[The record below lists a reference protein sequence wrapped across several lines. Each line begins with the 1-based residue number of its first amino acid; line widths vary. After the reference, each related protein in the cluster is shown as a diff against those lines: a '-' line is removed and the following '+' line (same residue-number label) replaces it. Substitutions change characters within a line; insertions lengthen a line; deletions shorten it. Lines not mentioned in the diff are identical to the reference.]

1 MRLIRPTHDPK
12 KTPFTERLE
21 DVRRIFLALAEPLNI
36 AYAIGALGGLR
47 TGEVFALRWSHVDL
61 AARRI
66 HVRESIKGPLKDG
79 DSRIVPVL
87 DALLPILTEW
97 KLKSGGAGR
106 IIPPMRCD
114 GKKIDKATPG
124 NYLRVALGQLE
135 LTQPGRYEAT
145 RHTFASQWVL
155 AGNSIEKLSAIL
167 GHYSVV
173 MTERYAHLRPELFTQ
188 PDLAT
193 IAIDVRPSGAKVAE
207 LGHRM
212 ATNPANP
219 TANLKEEKKNGRSR
233 PVSRV
238 LSPRPVA
245 GTGEADIPL
254 GPALPRASSEPTR
267 EHGGPP
273 LPLEAALPYL
283 LLLQVGLAVPP
294 PSPAAR
300 CALAAPFHPC
310 LPFGRRSVLC
320 GAVPR
325 VASAGR

>member
-1 MRLIRPTHDPK
+1 M
-12 KTPFTERLE
+12 
-21 DVRRIFLALAEPLNI
+21 A
-36 AYAIGALGGLR
+36 GA
-47 TGEVFALRWSHVDL
+47 
-61 AARRI
+61 
-66 HVRESIKGPLKDG
+66 
-79 DSRIVPVL
+79 
-87 DALLPILTEW
+87 
-97 KLKSGGAGR
+97 
-106 IIPPMRCD
+106 
-114 GKKIDKATPG
+114 
-124 NYLRVALGQLE
+124 
-135 LTQPGRYEAT
+135 
-145 RHTFASQWVL
+145 
-155 AGNSIEKLSAIL
+155 SIEKLKEIL

-173 MTERYAHLRPELFTQ
+173 MTERYAHLRPDLFPASDLGTIRVDLFAGGAEVVQ
-188 PDLAT
+188 P
-193 IAIDVRPSGAKVAE
+193 R
-207 LGHRM
+207 
-212 ATNPANP
+212 
-219 TANLKEEKKNGRSR
+219 LKTGSSRRKAPRKGGRKENGRSR

-245 GTGEADIPL
+245 EAGEADIPL

-283 LLLQVGLAVPP
+283 LLLRVGLAVPP

>member
-1 MRLIRPTHDPK
+1 M
-12 KTPFTERLE
+12 
-21 DVRRIFLALAEPLNI
+21 A
-36 AYAIGALGGLR
+36 GA
-47 TGEVFALRWSHVDL
+47 
-61 AARRI
+61 
-66 HVRESIKGPLKDG
+66 
-79 DSRIVPVL
+79 
-87 DALLPILTEW
+87 
-97 KLKSGGAGR
+97 
-106 IIPPMRCD
+106 
-114 GKKIDKATPG
+114 
-124 NYLRVALGQLE
+124 
-135 LTQPGRYEAT
+135 
-145 RHTFASQWVL
+145 
-155 AGNSIEKLSAIL
+155 SIEKLKEIL

-173 MTERYAHLRPELFTQ
+173 MTERYAHLRPDLF
-188 PDLAT
+188 PASDLDT
-193 IAIDVRPSGAKVAE
+193 IRVDRFAAASKSCNQGLKLDPAAEKPLVRGA
-207 LGHRM
+207 
-212 ATNPANP
+212 
-219 TANLKEEKKNGRSR
+219 EEKENGRSR